1 MFAGDAGTLALAAPM
16 MRRVGDS
23 IVVMLT
29 EMKCVCEGRCKRPG
43 SGFRV
48 PGTGLRASGFGFRA
62 SGSGLRVPDFM
73 PWEEDSIVVMLTEMK
88 CVYEGRSKRPDREP

>member
-48 PGTGLRASGFGFRA
+48 PGTGLRVSDF
-62 SGSGLRVPDFM
+62 GLRVPAFGFRI
-73 PWEEDSIVVMLTEMK
+73 SCL
-88 CVYEGRSKRPDREP
+88 GRKTASW